1 LKRHAIQHSVNH
13 TKIIKIMIS
22 IVRTKELK
30 STTKVEGILLLMSN
44 GEWYGVTRFLAPKST
59 WYLRGSTSNRSG
71 RLSMTD
77 LFMKGC
83 STKPNLEEGMDM
95 LVGVLNGETP
105 IKDKLIF

>member
-1 LKRHAIQHSVNH
+1 
-13 TKIIKIMIS
+13 MIS
-22 IVRTKELK
+22 VIRTKELK

-59 WYLRGSTSNRSG
+59 WYLRGSASGRSG

-83 STKPNLEEGMDM
+83 PTKPDLQEGIDM
-95 LVGVLNGETP
+95 LVNVLNGEPP